1 LHKNK
6 IIFNPSNKD
15 IRMSHIVSEKDI
27 EAEIM
32 EVEDACPHSRTRPIE
47 ALNLSP
53 ELLEKVC

>member
-1 LHKNK
+1 
-6 IIFNPSNKD
+6 
-15 IRMSHIVSEKDI
+15 MSHIVSEKDI